1 MQDRQANHIIIIGG
15 GLAGLVSAIHL
26 SRFGLPVT
34 LFEKN
39 AYPRHKVCGEYISN
53 EVLPYLQYLDAD
65 PLSIGAKRINRF
77 LLSTTRGKISEA
89 RLPLGGFGV
98 SRYTLDH
105 FLAQKAI
112 QQGCRIIQDT
122 VTDIHFEN
130 DAFRVSTKDSGVHE
144 ARITIGSFGKRSNL
158 DIRLDRSFIRNKSPF
173 VAVKT
178 HLQGGFPEDLVA
190 LHNFEGGYCG
200 VSQVEN
206 GNLNVCFMA
215 NYKTFQQY
223 RNIDS
228 FRREVLY
235 KNPHLEAV
243 FENSVPVFEQ
253 PLTISQISFS
263 DKTRIEDHMLLCGD
277 AAGMIHPL
285 CGNGMAMAIHSA
297 KIASELIIG
306 YSSGKI
312 ASRQELESLYTSQWS
327 DTFRY
332 RIRTGRLLQN
342 FFGKDN
348 IARAMMYGVTHIPGI
363 LPVIIKQTHGKPI
376 PVPAA

>member
-26 SRFGLPVT
+26 SRFGLRVT

-130 DAFRVSTKDSGVHE
+130 DAFRVITKDSGVYE
-144 ARITIGSFGKRSNL
+144 ARIAIGSFGKRSNL

-178 HLQGGFPEDLVA
+178 
-190 LHNFEGGYCG
+190 
-200 VSQVEN
+200 
-206 GNLNVCFMA
+206 
-215 NYKTFQQY
+215 
-223 RNIDS
+223 
-228 FRREVLY
+228 
-235 KNPHLEAV
+235 
-243 FENSVPVFEQ
+243 
-253 PLTISQISFS
+253 
-263 DKTRIEDHMLLCGD
+263 
-277 AAGMIHPL
+277 
-285 CGNGMAMAIHSA
+285 
-297 KIASELIIG
+297 
-306 YSSGKI
+306 
-312 ASRQELESLYTSQWS
+312 
-327 DTFRY
+327 
-332 RIRTGRLLQN
+332 
-342 FFGKDN
+342 
-348 IARAMMYGVTHIPGI
+348 
-363 LPVIIKQTHGKPI
+363 
-376 PVPAA
+376 